1 MALDI
6 IGFILVSTHIVTIGI
21 IILWFGLGKPKTMA
35 KFRSSFKQRVLG
47 MRKHGSELHSKP

>member
-35 KFRSSFKQRVLG
+35 KFRSSFKHRVLG
-47 MRKHGSELHSKP
+47 MKKSGSELQSKP